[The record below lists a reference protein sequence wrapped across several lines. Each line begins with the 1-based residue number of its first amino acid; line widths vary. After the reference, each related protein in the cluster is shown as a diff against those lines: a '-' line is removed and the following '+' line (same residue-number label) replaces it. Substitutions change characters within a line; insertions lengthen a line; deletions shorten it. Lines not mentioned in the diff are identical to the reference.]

1 MACEEC
7 KRLDDEV
14 KNAWQSFQGQQS
26 MNQRMSNRG
35 KEARGAEQRLQQAHA
50 SACAEV
56 RLHKGRCHPEDGYKV
71 DSADINIKIRD
82 GRTSP

>member
-14 KNAWQSFQGQQS
+14 NSAWRSFQGQQS
-26 MNQRMSNRG
+26 MNQQMSNRG
-35 KEARGAEQRLQQAHA
+35 KEARRVEERLQQAH
-50 SACAEV
+50 SLACAEV
-56 RLHKGRCHPEDGYKV
+56 RLHKGRCHPEGGYKV
-71 DSADINIKIRD
+71 DIGDINIKIRD